1 MVLVPMWVDEDCLE
15 PSCKKPLR
23 EEEKTSLII
32 EPSNIGEE
40 QDNRVLEQD
49 NRVLEQDNRVLE
61 QDNKVLEQ
69 DNRVLEQDNRVLE
82 QDNGVLEQGRAH
94 EDNRVINAVQ
104 IETMVQKMR
113 PG

>member
-49 NRVLEQDNRVLE
+49 NRVLEQDNG
-61 QDNKVLEQ
+61 
-69 DNRVLEQDNRVLE
+69 VLE

-94 EDNRVINAVQ
+94 KDNRVINAVQ